1 MYRTGADSLVWS
13 SSAYVSRIS
22 RLSRIVAQSHRQTGL
37 ATDDE
42 TSISLRHNCA
52 TGPTANTSSPS
63 SACDYCPPSSS
74 TPGTRNDDLASP
86 PLIPPSGGSPQDSP
100 SQEIQ
105 HSGPPAEP
113 NRRNRSIRTSPPP
126 AILAARSPLY
136 LPVDDV
142 RAHHE
147 LAPRTLLTLPNL

>member
-86 PLIPPSGGSPQDSP
+86 PLIPPPPARLRTHLVKRYNTRDRQP
-100 SQEIQ
+100 SQIGAIAVYAHLHHQ
-105 HSGPPAEP
+105 PFLPPDP
-113 NRRNRSIRTSPPP
+113 HCTCPLTTYVHTTS
-126 AILAARSPLY
+126 
-136 LPVDDV
+136 
-142 RAHHE
+142 
-147 LAPRTLLTLPNL
+147 